1 MQITIKMLKKKEF
14 RKYILDEDKTDTEGK
29 IFTIRLNKDELTNL
43 RKAQNIL
50 QQEKESTTVKQ
61 LVMFGLYVL
70 HDRSTAY
77 ILQVLND
84 NIRKNKRLGIEK
96 VELEMEK

>member
-1 MQITIKMLKKKEF
+1 MGLEKQPF
-14 RKYILDEDKTDTEGK
+14 NSYRDEEEREKDKGK
-29 IFTIRLNKDELTNL
+29 VFTIRLNEKELKNL
-43 RKAQNIL
+43 RQAQNIL

-77 ILQVLND
+77 ILKVLED
-84 NIRKNKRLGIEK
+84 NLRKNKRLGIERVDLK
-96 VELEMEK
+96 E